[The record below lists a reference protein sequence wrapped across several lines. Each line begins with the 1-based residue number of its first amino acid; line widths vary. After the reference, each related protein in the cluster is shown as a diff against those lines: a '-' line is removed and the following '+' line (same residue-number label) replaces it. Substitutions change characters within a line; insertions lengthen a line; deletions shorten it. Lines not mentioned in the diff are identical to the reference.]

1 MSAAGA
7 EPHGALARSPT
18 ALAGVGPARAAAL
31 ARLGLTSLRALLLLV
46 PHRLEESAGRTLA
59 REAAA
64 REGLE
69 VALVGTLRGLRLFR
83 AGRRRTVLSLDLVD
97 ASGLL
102 RVLFFNQPWLFERLR
117 ALAAAGTPVEL
128 VGRVGRTQQGPAL
141 LAPRL
146 VVPPAAERAPGLVP
160 VYPSTAGLSQELLRR
175 LIGSVLEAHG
185 SELEEPLPAPVL
197 AALGLVPLPVAVRAL
212 HVPATRAAFR
222 DARRRLAFER
232 LLALQARLAAAREAE
247 ATRHARAVEL
257 SPGERAELCAR
268 VAFALTAGQQR
279 VLDEILADLARAR
292 PMRRLLQGDVG
303 AGKTIV
309 ALLACAAVARAGGQ
323 AALLAPT
330 EVLAEQHHLGL
341 AEVAARLGLVPV
353 LVTGAQRAAARRAAL
368 AELAEGRATLAI
380 GTHALL
386 GEAVRFARLDLVV
399 IDEQQRF
406 GVAQKQAL
414 LEKGALLG
422 NETLL
427 GKRTETHAL
436 LLTATPIPRTLALCY
451 YGDLETSRLTE
462 RPAGRGPLVTRVV
475 GPAGRPELEAFVMER
490 ARAGERVFW
499 VCPRIVAEADEPPDE
514 SPDEAAAQ
522 RAERAAA
529 ERVHATLAAGP
540 LAELGL
546 GLLHG
551 KLAPARRAAAIER
564 FRRGDDAILVATSM
578 VEVGVDVPEAT
589 VMVIE
594 GAPHF
599 GLSQLHQL
607 RGRVGRSQRPSW
619 CFLLAER
626 LPDARLELLAGCND
640 GFVIAEEDL
649 RRRGMGD
656 LAGLR
661 QAGENL
667 EGLGDEELDLA
678 LVEAARALVRADADL
693 RRHYLGLAAGA
704 ALV

>member
-1 MSAAGA
+1 MSAARAEGGEGGA
-7 EPHGALARSPT
+7 ALARSP
-18 ALAGVGPARAAAL
+18 ASLPGVGPARAAAL
-31 ARLGLTSLRALLLLV
+31 ARLGVTSLRALLHLV

-59 REAAA
+59 REAVA

-117 ALAAAGTPVEL
+117 ALATAGTPVEL

-146 VVPPAAERAPGLVP
+146 VVPPAPERAAGLVP
-160 VYPSTAGLSQELLRR
+160 VYPATAGLRPELLRR
-175 LIGSVLEAHG
+175 LIAGALEAHG
-185 SELEEPLPAPVL
+185 AELGEPLPAPVL
-197 AALGLVPLPVAVRAL
+197 AALALVPLPEAVRNL
-212 HVPATRAAFR
+212 HRPATRAAFR
-222 DARRRLAFER
+222 EARRRLAFER
-232 LLALQARLAAAREAE
+232 LLALQARLAAAREAA
-247 ATRHARAVEL
+247 ATRRARAVVLAPE
-257 SPGERAELCAR
+257 ERAELCAR
-268 VAFALTAGQQR
+268 VPFALTAGQER
-279 VLDEILADLARAR
+279 VLAEILADLARAQ

-341 AEVAARLGLVPV
+341 AEACARLGLTSV
-353 LVTGAQRAAARRAAL
+353 LVTGTQRAAARRAAL
-368 AELAEGRATLAI
+368 AALAEGRAPLAI

-414 LEKGALLG
+414 LEKGA
-422 NETLL
+422 
-427 GKRTETHAL
+427 ETHAL

-451 YGDLETSRLTE
+451 YGDLETSRLAE
-462 RPAGRGPLVTRVV
+462 RPQGRGPLVTRVI
-475 GPAGRPELEAFVMER
+475 GPAGRAEVEAFVLER

-499 VCPRIVAEADEPPDE
+499 VCPRIVDEPLDE
-514 SPDEAAAQ
+514 ASDEPLDEAAAR

-529 ERVHATLAAGP
+529 ERVHAALAAGP
-540 LAELGL
+540 LAGPGL

-551 KLAPARRAAAIER
+551 KLPPARRAAAIER
-564 FRRGDDAILVATSM
+564 FRRGADAILVATSM
-578 VEVGVDVPEAT
+578 VEVGVDVPEAS

-599 GLSQLHQL
+599 GLAQLHQL
-607 RGRVGRSQRPSW
+607 RGRVGRSHRPAW

-626 LPDARLELLAGCND
+626 LPDARLELLADCND

-693 RRHYLGLAAGA
+693 RAHYLGLAEGA

>member
-1 MSAAGA
+1 VSAPRA
-7 EPHGALARSPT
+7 EGGGGGEGGALARSPAT
-18 ALAGVGPARAAAL
+18 LPGVGPARARAL
-31 ARLGLTSLRALLLLV
+31 ERLGVTSLRALLCLV
-46 PHRLEESAGRTLA
+46 PHRLEESAGRVLA

-69 VALVGTLRGLRLFR
+69 VALVGTLRGLRLYR
-83 AGRRRTVLSLDLVD
+83 AGRRRAVLSLDLVD

-141 LAPRL
+141 LAPRMA
-146 VVPPAAERAPGLVP
+146 VPPAPERAPGLVP
-160 VYPSTAGLSQELLRR
+160 VYPSTAGLRPELLRR
-175 LIGSVLEAHG
+175 LIAGVLEAHG
-185 SELEEPLPAPVL
+185 AELDEPLPAQVL
-197 AALGLVPLPVAVRAL
+197 AALALVPLPEAVRAL
-212 HVPATRAAFR
+212 HRPATRAAFR

-232 LLALQARLAAAREAE
+232 LLALQARLAAAREAA
-247 ATRHARAVEL
+247 ATRPARSVVLAPE
-257 SPGERAELCAR
+257 ERAALVAR
-268 VAFALTAGQQR
+268 VTFTLTAGQER
-279 VLDEILADLARAR
+279 VLAEILADLARAQ

-341 AEVAARLGLVPV
+341 AEACARLGLTCV
-353 LVTGAQRAAARRAAL
+353 LVTGTQRAAARRAAL

-414 LEKGALLG
+414 LEKG
-422 NETLL
+422 TLL
-427 GKRTETHAL
+427 GKETETHAL

-462 RPAGRGPLVTRVV
+462 RPQGRGPVVTRVV
-475 GPAGRPELEAFVMER
+475 GPEGRPEVEAFVLER
-490 ARAGERVFW
+490 AQAGERVFW
-499 VCPRIVAEADEPPDE
+499 VCPRIVAEADAPL
-514 SPDEAAAQ
+514 DEAAAG

-540 LAELGL
+540 LAASGL

-551 KLAPARRAAAIER
+551 RLPPARRAEAIER
-564 FRRGDDAILVATSM
+564 FRRGTDAILVATSM
-578 VEVGVDVPEAT
+578 VEVGVDVPEAS

-599 GLSQLHQL
+599 GLAQLHQL
-607 RGRVGRSQRPSW
+607 RGRVGRSHRPAW

-626 LPDARLELLAGCND
+626 LPDERLELLAGCND

-667 EGLGDEELDLA
+667 EGLGEEELDLA

-693 RRHYLGLAAGA
+693 RRRYLGLAVGA